1 MLNENLRKE
10 RIEKGLTQVELAKI
24 FNVSKQTVS
33 NWESGKRTPDAK
45 TIEELADFYE
55 VTVDHLLGR
64 VTPGLIVIEPNKE
77 NDSSTLKFLNKI
89 RFKTDLANNKFSN
102 EDLENFRK
110 YSELSDNGKQII
122 NLMIEELYS
131 KKEK

>member
-1 MLNENLRKE
+1 MLSENLRKE
-10 RIEKGLTQVELAKI
+10 RVEKGLTQVELAKI

-45 TIEELADFYE
+45 TIEELADFYK

-64 VTPGLIVIEPNKE
+64 VKPGFIIIEPDKE
-77 NDSSTLKFLNKI
+77 QNSSTLKLLNKI
-89 RFKTDLANNKFSN
+89 RFKSELADDKYSN
-102 EDLENFRK
+102 EDLENFHK
-110 YSELSDNGKQII
+110 YSQLSDTGKQII
-122 NLMIEELYS
+122 NMMIEELYN

>member
-1 MLNENLRKE
+1 MLSENLRKE

-45 TIEELADFYE
+45 TIEDLADFYE

-64 VTPGLIVIEPNKE
+64 ITPEFIVAESNKHQE
-77 NDSSTLKFLNKI
+77 KVDNKYSS
-89 RFKTDLANNKFSN
+89 
-102 EDLENFRK
+102 EDLENFHK
-110 YSELSDNGKQII
+110 YSQLSDTGKQII
-122 NLMIEELYS
+122 NMMIEELYN

>member
-77 NDSSTLKFLNKI
+77 NDSSTLKLLNKI